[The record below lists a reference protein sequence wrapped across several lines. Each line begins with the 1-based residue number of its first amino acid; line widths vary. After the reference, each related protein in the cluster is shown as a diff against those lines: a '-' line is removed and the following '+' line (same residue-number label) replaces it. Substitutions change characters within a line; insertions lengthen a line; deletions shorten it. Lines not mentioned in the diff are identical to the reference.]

1 MTYLFNRTYA
11 EQNGWTKD
19 DAAERQLKALP
30 WVLKVLGF
38 IALEIVLEVC
48 TSYFLDDFYG
58 GWLEKAFRYPEKFR
72 NVLFQIEYE
81 QRAEIIRLDE
91 VSVSSFKDG
100 ILTLKYKNRKRKI
113 KKLVVADGYIGLK
126 ENIENGKFSKDTS
139 YIDPFP
145 SKVHIHETTLQRLRC
160 I

>member
-30 WVLKVLGF
+30 LVLKVLGF

-58 GWLEKAFRYPEKFR
+58 GWIFSALILNLWLPFTVYLVIKHSRGNDKSLNAEFIAFVE
-72 NVLFQIEYE
+72 NVLY
-81 QRAEIIRLDE
+81 
-91 VSVSSFKDG
+91 
-100 ILTLKYKNRKRKI
+100 
-113 KKLVVADGYIGLK
+113 
-126 ENIENGKFSKDTS
+126 
-139 YIDPFP
+139 
-145 SKVHIHETTLQRLRC
+145 
-160 I
+160 